1 MFNASGWS
9 YSTSSGVG
17 ATVGELAEVTIQH
30 TRLYVNTP
38 NGDTRKIIAQGVGGG
53 LGASLLPASVT
64 GSVTDFVSAGT
75 NIYTTIGSNITLAD
89 LSDTLL
95 IYSGNLTWLSG
106 NASGSLILFV
116 HAPLYQFAYLAIPFA
131 GPLLAASNVIK
142 AFCLV
147 AAAQMSTPNAG
158 VDATGT
164 LYSVLSAD
172 LV

>member
-9 YSTSSGVG
+9 YSTSSGAGV
-17 ATVGELAEVTIQH
+17 TVGELVEVTVQH
-30 TRLYVNTP
+30 ARIYVNSP
-38 NGDTRKIIAQGVGGG
+38 NGETRKIIAQGVGGG
-53 LGASLLPASVT
+53 LGASVLPASIT

-75 NIYTTIGSNITLAD
+75 KIYTTVGENITLAD
-89 LSDTLL
+89 LSDKLL
-95 IYSGNLTWLSG
+95 IYSGNLTWLNG
-106 NASGSLILFV
+106 NGSGSLILFL
-116 HAPLYQFAYLAIPFA
+116 HAPLSHFAYLAIPIA
-131 GPLLAASNVIK
+131 GPMIAASQVIK

-164 LYSVLSAD
+164 FYTVLSAD